1 MSDFTMQQRYR
12 LVYDDQINLEHLVAL
27 TKVYLPIIG
36 RDAFTLYSFWGL
48 HGETTEATLQHVD
61 LLDQL
66 AMGQHEFIAAR
77 EKLEGMGLVKTYK
90 QEMSYGV
97 QWVYQIFPTMSIR
110 HFLTDSMLS
119 SLLAH
124 YLGDALF
131 NELVVQ
137 ETAQHPEIAGTNVSK
152 AFFDMIGNESF
163 QKLPKAPVVAQE
175 TQTPLQ
181 ISINQSAKQIDITL
195 LTDMLRSF
203 NVSQTELNKHK
214 DALTIQKAL
223 YGLSD
228 IDLVRVIQATLTA
241 NHEINMAALQ
251 KQLRQSYQQGQRK
264 AALPNSDITEAVVM
278 PTVTP
283 SNPAEQ
289 LLITAKQLAPLVFL
303 KNLREQTGGFV
314 TDAEINTLNDL
325 AQLDIVSNEVL
336 NIILYELTVVEK
348 KTTLNKALLQ
358 TIVND
363 WAQAG
368 VTNAVEGLTYLQKRA
383 QNRQRQQTQNK
394 GNQKWSQKKPIV
406 KEQRPDWENQK
417 ATEVSSAEA
426 TAATNK
432 LAEIRASRRN
442 TEGAINN
449 GE

>member
-36 RDAFTLYSFWGL
+36 RDAFTLYTFWGL
-48 HGETTEATLQHVD
+48 HGETSEASLQHVD

-66 AMGQHEFIAAR
+66 AMGQHEFIVAR

-97 QWVYQIFPTMSIR
+97 QWVYQLFPTMSIQ
-110 HFLTDSMLS
+110 HFLTDGMLS

-131 NELVVQ
+131 NELVAR
-137 ETAQHPEIAGTNVSK
+137 ETAQRPDIAGTNVSK
-152 AFFDMIGNESF
+152 SFFDMIGNESF
-163 QKLPKAPVVAQE
+163 QKLPQAPLSVQE
-175 TQTPLQ
+175 QKTPLQ
-181 ISINQSAKQIDITL
+181 IAVNQSDKQVNISL

-203 NVSQTELNKHK
+203 NVAQTELVKHK
-214 DALTIQKAL
+214 EALTIQKAL

-228 IDLVRVIQATLTA
+228 LELVRAIQASLTP
-241 NHEINMAALQ
+241 NHEINIAALQ
-251 KQLRQSYQQGQRK
+251 KYLRQSYQQSQRK
-264 AALPNSDITEAVVM
+264 AIVPDSDITPVTSAV
-278 PTVTP
+278 PITAD
-283 SNPAEQ
+283 NPAEQ
-289 LLITAKQLAPLVFL
+289 LLHTAKQLAPLVFL

-325 AQLDIVSNEVL
+325 VQLDKVSNEVL
-336 NIILYELTVVEK
+336 NVILYELTTIEK
-348 KTTLNKALLQ
+348 KTTLSKALLQ

-368 VTNAVEGLTYLQKRA
+368 VTNAIEGLTYLQKRS
-383 QNRQRQQTQNK
+383 QNRQRRQTS
-394 GNQKWSQKKPIV
+394 GNSRQKWSQKKPVV

-417 ATEVSSAEA
+417 ATKVSTADA

-442 TEGAINN
+442 TEGAANN